1 MATELDK
8 KYDEAVALKD
18 NNDLDGAIGK
28 LQEILG
34 EDEKHVLAH
43 SALAVYLQRLGKAAA
58 EATQLDLYRKALTH
72 AQKVVELAPQDPF
85 SFTQL
90 SVISQRC
97 GRIQEA
103 EDAMERARQIQAGG

>member
-18 NNDLDGAIGK
+18 GGELTAAVAK
-28 LQEILG
+28 LNEILS

-43 SALAVYLQRLGKAAA
+43 SALAVYLQRIGKAD
-58 EATQLDLYRKALTH
+58 EAQQADLYKQALEH
-72 AQKVVELAPQDPF
+72 AEKVAMLAPTDPF

-90 SVISQRC
+90 SVINQRC

-103 EDAMERARQIQAGG
+103 EDAMEKARQLQAGG